1 MRISDLAGMLEAEL
15 NARGDA
21 EVLVAVQPGYGLIM
35 PGQPVKLVRG
45 EGGALAVLS
54 SEVDLPDW
62 IAELDGIVG

>member
-1 MRISDLAGMLEAEL
+1 MRISELAGMLEAEL

-35 PGQPVKLVRG
+35 PGEPLRLVRG
-45 EGGALAVLS
+45 EGGTLAVLS

-62 IAELDGIVG
+62 VATLDSTVG